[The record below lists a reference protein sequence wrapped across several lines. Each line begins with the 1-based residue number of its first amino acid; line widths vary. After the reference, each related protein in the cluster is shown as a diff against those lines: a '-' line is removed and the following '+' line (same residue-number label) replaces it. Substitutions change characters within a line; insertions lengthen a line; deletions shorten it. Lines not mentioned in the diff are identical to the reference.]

1 MECVRGHSHMLHGI
15 FSATGH
21 VTSICKIRAAPLQAE
36 LHLVVLSVAGFGLP
50 QRGPRVHFVLD
61 RAVQARH
68 IFCYKVG
75 PASRKH
81 GGFATC
87 SSGRLCRKGKHL
99 QTNMHSRT
107 ISLTM
112 YM

>member
-1 MECVRGHSHMLHGI
+1 M
-15 FSATGH
+15 
-21 VTSICKIRAAPLQAE
+21 PLPYK

-75 PASRKH
+75 PEKTRRFRDLFKEDCL
-81 GGFATC
+81 TVTVTVP
-87 SSGRLCRKGKHL
+87 KG
-99 QTNMHSRT
+99 QT
-107 ISLTM
+107 LAK
-112 YM
+112 